1 MTQHEAMLNVLLA
14 TMVNVQVVGISHGDS
29 LSVRQ
34 GDRVLQVQ
42 LACIDAPERQRR
54 PTGELAQQ
62 QLQRLLPLG
71 SRVLLLP
78 HGSDRHGRGLA
89 EVYQPGAIRPVNL
102 ELVQRGWAFV
112 HRQRDGSCDGGAYE
126 AAELEA
132 RRRSIGLW
140 GLASTHKP

>member
-1 MTQHEAMLNVLLA
+1 MMDLVLA
-14 TMVNVQVVGISHGDS
+14 TLINARVVGISHGDS

-34 GDRVLQVQ
+34 GNRLLQVQ

-78 HGSDRHGRGLA
+78 HGTRLRLSRVCACLAGARAARVGPHGR
-89 EVYQPGAIRPVNL
+89 E
-102 ELVQRGWAFV
+102 RGTSF
-112 HRQRDGSCDGGAYE
+112 
-126 AAELEA
+126 
-132 RRRSIGLW
+132 
-140 GLASTHKP
+140 KPAPP